1 MAYSMCG
8 VGSRFCDDAMPIH
21 SESRIFP
28 HTGVVSVVRTIVLR
42 RSVLLCQ
49 VCMRGVCFPLSSLI
63 SGFASGTFFDETGL
77 GVGEKLLCAACAAR
91 NAAVS
96 ALQGAVVFSSISAA
110 EPSSGSSRRAPFTLT
125 ANASC
130 RHHVCGSELR
140 LCSLI
145 FSENC
150 RTRRQLRSIFTP
162 TGGMLCPT
170 SVLILVTGS
179 TCSETLS
186 SSSPSDDKAVLTS
199 LWESCWIRRQLPS
212 TFQEKGI
219 QRCQMIVS
227 QVMSCAGSP
236 LSSISSSVS
245 KSYVAPGRMGLPD
258 TLQPI
263 HPGKAGEGA
272 LLMFSLIATSLTVG
286 AVKVS
291 TPTLIWA
298 GAEIAKAIYRA
309 SQED

>member
-8 VGSRFCDDAMPIH
+8 VESRFCDDAMPIR

-42 RSVLLCQ
+42 RSALLCQ
-49 VCMRGVCFPLSSLI
+49 VCVRGVCFPLSSLI

-96 ALQGAVVFSSISAA
+96 ALQGTVVFSSISAA
-110 EPSSGSSRRAPFTLT
+110 ELGSASSRRTPFTLT

-150 RTRRQLRSIFTP
+150 RIRRQFRINFHP
-162 TGGMLCPT
+162 HGGFSCPT
-170 SVLILVTGS
+170 SVPIRETGS
-179 TCSETLS
+179 ICSKTSL
-186 SSSPSDDKAVLTS
+186 SSSPSDDRYVSRQTFSKSFTPAKP
-199 LWESCWIRRQLPS
+199 EKEHPSC
-212 TFQEKGI
+212 F
-219 QRCQMIVS
+219 
-227 QVMSCAGSP
+227 P
-236 LSSISSSVS
+236 LSRPRSQWAQS
-245 KSYVAPGRMGLPD
+245 KFPPRP
-258 TLQPI
+258 
-263 HPGKAGEGA
+263 
-272 LLMFSLIATSLTVG
+272 
-286 AVKVS
+286 
-291 TPTLIWA
+291 
-298 GAEIAKAIYRA
+298 
-309 SQED
+309 